1 MARGEILFVS
11 GIGTGVGKSVVTGE
25 LARRLRAA
33 GRDAI
38 TVKLVQTGN
47 VGRSEDLELHR
58 RLMGGVRFPEDDA
71 GLTAP
76 QIFAFPASADLAA
89 RLEGRKVDLRRMV
102 RSVNAC
108 ARRHEIVLVESAG
121 GLFVPL
127 TAKTLTIDLAARERW
142 PVVLVTNGLLGSI
155 NHTLAAVEAIRRRGL
170 EIRRVIYDWAPGV
183 DPTIDA
189 DTPRTIE
196 RFLRQ

>member
-11 GIGTGVGKSVVTGE
+11 GIDTGVGKSVVTGE

-76 QIFAFPASADLAA
+76 QIFA
-89 RLEGRKVDLRRMV
+89 
-102 RSVNAC
+102 
-108 ARRHEIVLVESAG
+108 
-121 GLFVPL
+121 
-127 TAKTLTIDLAARERW
+127 
-142 PVVLVTNGLLGSI
+142 
-155 NHTLAAVEAIRRRGL
+155 
-170 EIRRVIYDWAPGV
+170 
-183 DPTIDA
+183 
-189 DTPRTIE
+189 
-196 RFLRQ
+196 

>member
-108 ARRHEIVLVESAG
+108 ARRHEVVLVESAG

-127 TAKTLTIDLAARERW
+127 TAKTLTIDLAASER
-142 PVVLVTNGLLGSI
+142 
-155 NHTLAAVEAIRRRGL
+155 
-170 EIRRVIYDWAPGV
+170 
-183 DPTIDA
+183 
-189 DTPRTIE
+189 
-196 RFLRQ
+196 